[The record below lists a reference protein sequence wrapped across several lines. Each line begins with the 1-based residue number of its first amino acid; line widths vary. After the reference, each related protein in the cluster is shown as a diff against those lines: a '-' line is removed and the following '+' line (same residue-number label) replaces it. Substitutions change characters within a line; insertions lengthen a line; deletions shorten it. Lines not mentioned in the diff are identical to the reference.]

1 MRIICFIAL
10 FISMN
15 SFSQEVNIKQF
26 TGIWVL
32 SAVNE
37 DTQTVNY
44 EIIGKQKKMH
54 FEKYNGKYYFL
65 KSERIGF
72 LRKADV
78 NSLQNRIY
86 KKNGNLEEDY
96 LMLGNN
102 FECSLPEYNGGE
114 ITQMVLYNMNEFY
127 YSKLTIVPQ
136 EIQKA
141 LFNEYKKSNKDYL
154 FEFRGIDVREI
165 TVPKSSI
172 YSFNKEITNSYLV
185 KGDIVEVEAI
195 GAEFVRISYNK
206 DDEKAITGYVKYTDI
221 SKKAPIPS
229 FDPEKAFTP
238 IEKAICSDVVLASL
252 DRQLAKAYK
261 ESKNKYGSEVKKTQI
276 EWLKRRNLE
285 CKNKPQEE
293 VVELLK
299 NLYEERLNA
308 LRSRKGD
315 E

>member
-1 MRIICFIAL
+1 MRIICFILL

-32 SAVNE
+32 GAVNE

-44 EIIGKQKKMH
+44 EIIGKLKKMH
-54 FEKYNGKYYFL
+54 FEKYNGKYYFF

-72 LRKADV
+72 VRKADV
-78 NSLQNRIY
+78 NSLRNRIY

-102 FECSLPEYNGGE
+102 FECNLPEYNGGE
-114 ITQMVLYNMNEFY
+114 ITQMVLYNMDEFY

-136 EIQKA
+136 EILKA

-154 FEFRGIDVREI
+154 FEFMGIDVREI
-165 TVPKSSI
+165 TVPKSFIFTS
-172 YSFNKEITNSYLV
+172 NKDKTSSYLV

-195 GAEFVRISYNK
+195 GEEFVKIGYHK
-206 DDEKAITGYVKYTDI
+206 DDGQVVTGYVNYTDI
-221 SKKAPIPS
+221 SKKSPIPS
-229 FDPEKAFTP
+229 FDPQKASTP

-252 DRQLAKAYK
+252 DRQLAKAFK

-276 EWLKRRNLE
+276 EWLTRRNLE

-299 NLYEERLNA
+299 RLYEERLNA
-308 LRSRKGD
+308 LHSRKVD